1 MIINFFNEVFFMKRF
16 GFYYF
21 IIICFIISLPLFS
34 KPKDKDEKKDTTDKF
49 VSATFTGLNFRLIG
63 PAATS
68 GRVGDFAVNPNN
80 KSEFYVAVSCGNVWK
95 TTNKGLSFTPI
106 FDSYGS
112 YSIGCLALDPNNPF
126 VLWVGSG
133 ENNSQRS
140 VGYGDGI
147 YKSTDGGKS
156 FTNMGLKKSEHIGK
170 ILIDPRNS
178 DVIYV
183 AAQGP
188 LWGPGGDR
196 GLYKSTDGGKTWEQS
211 LKISENTG
219 VTDAVFDPRNPDI
232 IFCASYQRRR
242 HVWTLIN
249 GGPESAIYKS
259 TDAGK
264 TWNKL
269 TNGLPNVDMGKI
281 GLAIPPSNPD
291 IVYATIEAASGQG
304 GFYKSTDRGASWSKV
319 NSFVSGSAQYYQ
331 ELVCDPSDEN
341 VVYNLDTYTHVTYDG
356 GKTFVRLSNKYRH
369 VDDHALW
376 IDPDNNN
383 YLLMGG
389 DGGVYESYDR
399 GETWR
404 FFTNLPT
411 TQYYRVTADNSEP
424 FYYVYGG
431 TQDNNTWGGP
441 SRTTNS
447 GGITNEDWFMVVGG
461 DGYKAVIDPKDPNI
475 VYGQWQYGNLVRFD
489 RKSGEV
495 FYIQPQPEKGEEI
508 RWNWDTPLIIS
519 HHSNTRLYIAA
530 NKVFRSDD
538 RGQSWKT
545 ISPDLTRQIDRNKLP
560 VMGKIWGPD
569 AVAKNASTS
578 FYGNIIALVE
588 SPLNENLIIV
598 GTDDGLLQI
607 TEDGGKNWRKID
619 KFPGVPETTYVSDVF
634 TSQFN
639 ENVIYATFNNHKN
652 NDFKPY
658 VIKSTDR
665 GQTWQSLS
673 SNLPE
678 NGPVWTINEDHKN
691 PDLLF
696 VGTEFG
702 AFFTVDGGKK
712 WIQFKSG
719 LPTIAVRDIEIQ
731 RRENDL
737 ILGTFGRGIYIL
749 DDYTPLRSI
758 SKELFDKPYH
768 IFPIKDAL
776 MYNEDES
783 RSKNDHGE
791 TFYRAKNPPFGATFT
806 YYVKEKIK
814 TLKEKR
820 IEEEKKLEKE
830 GKSIVYPTPAQLKA
844 EDEELKPYL
853 IAKIIDEDGNTIR
866 LLTTSINPGIN
877 RLTWD
882 LRYPD
887 TSPVDDKTDVNKSS
901 GMAVMPGK
909 YKIVLA
915 QSINGVISI
924 VSDTVEFT
932 AKVLENTS
940 LPVKDRKARVEFQKK
955 VARLQN
961 AVFGANNSI
970 SAFKTQLAAM
980 KNAFMLSPNVKKEAI
995 MKVANLEKELE
1006 KLNEAINGDKSLS
1019 KRNENQ
1025 PPSIYDRLIYIIW
1038 GIWATSSEQT
1048 KTQIDAYNIAGDEFE
1063 KVLTSLRNIAEKDI
1077 IELNKELDNLGSPW
1091 TPGRIPN
1098 WKKE

>member
-1 MIINFFNEVFFMKRF
+1 MKRF

-95 TTNKGLSFTPI
+95 TTNQGLSFTPI

-383 YLLMGG
+383 YHLMGG

>member
-1 MIINFFNEVFFMKRF
+1 MKRYTLYF
-16 GFYYF
+16 F
-21 IIICFIISLPLFS
+21 IIIYFFFSLPSFA
-34 KPKDKDEKKDTTDKF
+34 KPKDKEEKKDTTDKF
-49 VSATFTGLNFRLIG
+49 VSATFSGLNFRLIG
-63 PAATS
+63 PAVTS
-68 GRVGDFAVNPNN
+68 GRVGDFAVNPKN

-170 ILIDPRNS
+170 ILVDPRNS

-219 VTDAVFDPRNPDI
+219 VTDAIFDPRNPDI

-269 TNGLPNVDMGKI
+269 TNGLPSVDMGKI

-331 ELVCDPSDEN
+331 ELVCDPLDEN

-404 FFTNLPT
+404 FFQNLPT

-508 RWNWDTPLIIS
+508 RWNWDTPLILS

-538 RGQSWKT
+538 RGQSWKA

-607 TEDGGKNWRKID
+607 TEDAGKNWRKID

-639 ENVIYATFNNHKN
+639 ENVIYVTFNNHKN

-658 VIKSTDR
+658 VIKSTDK
-665 GQTWQSLS
+665 GLTWQSLS

-702 AFFTVDGGKK
+702 AFFTIDGGKK

-719 LPTIAVRDIEIQ
+719 LPTISVRDIEIQ

-749 DDYTPLRSI
+749 DDYTPLRYVSQ
-758 SKELFDKPYH
+758 EVFDKAYH

-806 YYVKEKIK
+806 YYLKDKIK
-814 TLKEKR
+814 TLKDKR
-820 IEEEKKLEKE
+820 IEEEKRLEKE
-830 GKSIVYPTPAQLKA
+830 GKPIVYPTPAQLKQ

-853 IAKIIDEDGNTIR
+853 IAKIMDESGNTIR
-866 LLTTSINPGIN
+866 LLSTSISPGIN

-909 YKIVLA
+909 YKLVLA
-915 QSINGVISI
+915 QSINGVISV

-940 LPVKDRKARVEFQKK
+940 LPPKDRKARVEFQKK

-970 SAFKTQLAAM
+970 SALKTQLAAM

-995 MKVANLEKELE
+995 MKVTSLERELE
-1006 KLNEAINGDKSLS
+1006 KLNQSINGDPSLS

-1025 PPSIYDRLIYIIW
+1025 PPSISDRLMYILW
-1038 GIWATSSEQT
+1038 GVWSTSSEQT
-1048 KTQIDAYNIAGDEFE
+1048 KTQNDAYNIAGDEFE